1 MGTAGGGV
9 SKQALFRVPGPAKGP
24 MIWLA
29 AIWASYCGSLHGFNT
44 SNIAGVMGMPTFVKE
59 FAWNELSSG
68 TISNYKGWVT
78 SSMLL
83 GQTVGIL
90 LASPIMESRGRKIII
105 LIAALTYTIGSLL
118 MAVNFG
124 SLPELLVGRIISGLG
139 SGLAYSA
146 GPCYLSEIAPAELRG
161 MLSTFYNAG
170 IMSSVAGAY
179 WINYGCS
186 QVLSDRWQWVTPMI
200 LQMIPSGV
208 LLLGYTFIPE
218 SPRFLLMAGQV
229 DEAKR
234 SLSRLRGGL
243 DETHEYFAREWTE
256 LSQGIECQSDEG
268 AWKASTIVL
277 RRVWNERPVRKI
289 LIFVFTIQTFFIM
302 SGGNSITYYAPN
314 ILKSVGFN
322 SEKVLL
328 FTAVYGLIKFVS
340 VLVYAM
346 FLTERFGRRPLLLI
360 GASVNLICLIYL
372 SAYLGKANVVQ
383 NSENASPAAIV
394 AVISICVFA
403 VGYGVGWGPSFSVA
417 ASEICPTSIRG
428 PVVTIGFVYQN
439 LLNFGITRGFPNMTE
454 DMHAYGP
461 FALFAAFTFC
471 GIFWVFFAFP
481 ECRGRSMES
490 TESLFLLPWY
500 KIGFTPVPDQFPNTP
515 VDEEKSEGSEHKEY
529 IR

>member
-1 MGTAGGGV
+1 MGATGGGV
-9 SKQALFRVPGPAKGP
+9 SKQALSRVPGPVKGP
-24 MIWLA
+24 VIWLT

-44 SNIAGVMGMPTFVKE
+44 SNIAGVMSMPTFTRE
-59 FAWNELSSG
+59 FGWNELSSG

-90 LASPIMESRGRKIII
+90 LASPIMESRGRKVII
-105 LIAALTYTIGSLL
+105 LIAAITYTIGSLL

-179 WINYGCS
+179 WINYGSS
-186 QVLSDRWQWVTPMI
+186 QVLSDRFQWVIPMI
-200 LQMIPSGV
+200 LQMIPAAI
-208 LLLGYTFIPE
+208 LLLGHPFVPE
-218 SPRFLLMAGQV
+218 SPRFLLMVGRI

-243 DETHEYFAREWTE
+243 DETHEYFAREWRD
-256 LSQGIECQSDEG
+256 LSQGIESQSENG
-268 AWKASTIVL
+268 VWKASATVL
-277 RRVWNERPVRKI
+277 RRVWTEKPVRKI
-289 LIFVFTIQTFFIM
+289 LIFVLIIQTFFIM

-314 ILKSVGFN
+314 ILKSVGFD
-322 SEKVLL
+322 SQKVLL
-328 FTAVYGLIKFVS
+328 FTAVYGLIKFFS
-340 VLVYAM
+340 VLIYAL

-360 GASVNLICLIYL
+360 GATVNLLCLIYL
-372 SAYLGKANVVQ
+372 SAYLGKASIVQ
-383 NSENASPAAIV
+383 NSDNASPAAIV
-394 AVISICVFA
+394 AVISICIFA
-403 VGYGVGWGPSFSVA
+403 IGYGVGWGPSFSVA
-417 ASEICPTSIRG
+417 SSEICPTSIRG
-428 PVVTIGFVYQN
+428 PIVTIGFVYQN

-461 FALFAAFTFC
+461 FALFAAFTLC

-481 ECRGRSMES
+481 ECRGRSMEN

-500 KIGFTPVPDQFPNTP
+500 KIGFAPVPDRFAGEV
-515 VDEEKSEGSEHKEY
+515 VDEEKSEVSEHKEN
-529 IR
+529 ID

>member
-1 MGTAGGGV
+1 M
-9 SKQALFRVPGPAKGP
+9 PP
-24 MIWLA
+24 
-29 AIWASYCGSLHGFNT
+29 SLQ
-44 SNIAGVMGMPTFVKE
+44 
-59 FAWNELSSG
+59 
-68 TISNYKGWVT
+68 
-78 SSMLL
+78 

-90 LASPIMESRGRKIII
+90 LSSPIMESRGRKIII
-105 LIAALTYTIGSLL
+105 FIAAVTYTIGSLL

-186 QVLSDRWQWVTPMI
+186 TVLTGRFQWVAPMI
-200 LQMIPSGV
+200 LQMIPSAV
-208 LLLGYTFIPE
+208 LLLGYPFVPE
-218 SPRFLLMAGQV
+218 SPRFLLMAGRA

-234 SLSRLRGGL
+234 SLLHLRGGL
-243 DETHEYFAREWTE
+243 DETHEYFAREWSD
-256 LSQGIECQSDEG
+256 LSQRIECQSADG
-268 AWKASTIVL
+268 IWKASTIVL
-277 RRVWNERPVRKI
+277 QRVWNEKPVRKI
-289 LIFVFTIQTFFIM
+289 LIFVLVVQTFFIM

-314 ILKSVGFN
+314 ILKSVGFD

-328 FTAVYGLIKFVS
+328 FTAVYGLIKFLS
-340 VLVYAM
+340 VLIYALY
-346 FLTERFGRRPLLLI
+346 LTERFGRRPLLLI
-360 GASVNLICLIYL
+360 GAFVNLLCLVYL
-372 SAYLGKANVVQ
+372 SAYLGKANIVE

-417 ASEICPTSIRG
+417 SSEICPTSIRG

-439 LLNFGITRGFPNMTE
+439 LLNFGITRGFPNMTQ

-471 GIFWVFFAFP
+471 GIVWVFLAFP

-500 KIGFTPVPDQFPNTP
+500 RIGSSAVPDQFPN
-515 VDEEKSEGSEHKEY
+515 VVVDDEEKRGEAEACEHKEH
-529 IR
+529 IV